1 MKRYDYLG
9 ILLFISM
16 FSISLFF
23 SVNLYAQNN
32 VSLQTYKLIREY
44 KTNPTLFKSH
54 NKNFSDNI
62 YDTLKMFI
70 DYDSSLSINQ
80 LEKYGKISLKTSNI
94 LIASIPVNKLET
106 IADIPGVLRI
116 SMPEHL
122 EPTLN
127 DAIRLTNI
135 HYIHRGWYLNQK
147 YDGTG
152 VIIGVPDYGFK
163 LNHEMFKTKDGITR
177 VKRAWVTQD
186 TTGNPPKGYKGS
198 LYTDSFLLA
207 NTYNLFTTSKKE
219 VHGTHV
225 LGIAAGTEVQGKKAS
240 YGGVAPGADIVVVE
254 LEGSKMVTLPEIVDY
269 IFKYADS
276 VNKPVVINMSIG
288 STFHPGDGTSSAE
301 ILINNLIEQN
311 PHGRI
316 IVAAAGNKGDVN
328 MHLEH
333 TFEHDTLSFS
343 INGNG
348 SNPNWGCLKIWGD
361 EDNNFKLMVVIRDLD
376 NLNDT
381 TAVYKSGWYSTTE
394 SENQEEQINDDIT
407 LYFRTD
413 SSYIY
418 NNKPYIEFYAGE
430 LNSNQIIT
438 VYIVSED
445 AHIHIWNSN
454 AGYIYN
460 ENMTKLLGD
469 TKYTIDSPGIMNNVI
484 TVGATVMRDQIENI
498 EGNVYNVGAGNVLNI
513 AYYSSRGPST
523 NGEIKPDIVAP
534 GSVIY
539 SAFNNDFDF
548 NAENTAR
555 IFRNIVDKTENGDY
569 FYAAQGTSMS
579 TPFITGLVA
588 LMLQINPKLTQ
599 SEIKDIFRIT
609 ALNDALTGDAKI
621 NKSNRW
627 GWGKIN
633 PLAIMRI
640 LENSSVCD
648 QTKETSK
655 IHIKST
661 LPIMNNKINILYD
674 NKSINNMPSLVQIF
688 DINGN
693 LVYLSSI
700 NMEKEFDISNLSNG
714 SYFIKID
721 DSTKS
726 FIISR

>member
-23 SVNLYAQNN
+23 SINSYAQNN

-54 NKNFSDNI
+54 NNNLSDNT
-62 YDTLKMFI
+62 YDTLKVFI
-70 DYDSSLSINQ
+70 DYDSSLSIEE

-94 LIASIPVNKLET
+94 LIASIPVNNLET

-116 SMPEHL
+116 SIPEQL

-127 DAIRLTNI
+127 EAIRLTNI
-135 HYIHRGWYLNQK
+135 EDIHRGWYLKQK

-152 VIIGVPDYGFK
+152 VIIGVPDYGFY

-186 TTGNPPKGYKGS
+186 TTGNPPEGYKGS

-207 NTYNLFTTSKKE
+207 NNNLFTTSKKE
-219 VHGTHV
+219 IHGTHV

-361 EDNNFKLMVVIRDLD
+361 EDNNFKLMVIIRDLD

-438 VYIVSED
+438 VYVVSED
-445 AHIHIWNSN
+445 AHVHIWNSN

-484 TVGATVMRDQIENI
+484 TVGASVMRDQIENI
-498 EGNVYNVGAGNVLNI
+498 EGNIYNVGVGDVLNI
-513 AYYSSRGPST
+513 AYFSSRGPST

-539 SAFNNDFDF
+539 SALNNDFDF
-548 NAENTAR
+548 NAEKTAR
-555 IFRNIVDKTENGDY
+555 IFRNVVDETENGDY

-579 TPFITGLVA
+579 TPFVTGVVA

-609 ALNDALTGDAKI
+609 ALNDYFTGDAKI

-633 PLAIMRI
+633 PLAIMRK
-640 LENSSVCD
+640 LENSSVFN
-648 QTKETSK
+648 QTKGKSK
-655 IHIKST
+655 IYIKSP
-661 LPIMNNKINILYD
+661 LPITNNKINILYD

-688 DINGN
+688 DINGK
-693 LVYLSSI
+693 LVYISSI

-721 DSTKS
+721 DSIKS
-726 FIISR
+726 FIISK

>member
-9 ILLFISM
+9 ILLFLSM
-16 FSISLFF
+16 FFISLFF
-23 SVNLYAQNN
+23 SVKSYAQNN

-54 NKNFSDNI
+54 NNNLSDNT
-62 YDTLKMFI
+62 YDTLKVFI
-70 DYDSSLSINQ
+70 DYDSSLSIEE

-94 LIASIPVNKLET
+94 LIASIPVNNLET

-116 SMPEHL
+116 SIPEQL

-127 DAIRLTNI
+127 EAIRLTNI
-135 HYIHRGWYLNQK
+135 EDIHRGWYLKQK

-152 VIIGVPDYGFK
+152 VIIGVPDYGFY

-186 TTGNPPKGYKGS
+186 TTGNPPEGYKGS

-207 NTYNLFTTSKKE
+207 NNNLFTTSKKE
-219 VHGTHV
+219 IHGTHV

-333 TFEHDTLSFS
+333 TFERDTLSFS
-343 INGNG
+343 IYGRG
-348 SNPNWGCLKIWGD
+348 TNPNWGCLKIWGD

-381 TAVYKSGWYSTTE
+381 VSVYKSGWYSTNE
-394 SENQEEQINDDIT
+394 SENKEEQINDDIT

-438 VYIVSED
+438 VYIVSKD

-693 LVYLSSI
+693 LVYISSI

>member
-9 ILLFISM
+9 ILLFLSM
-16 FSISLFF
+16 FFISLFF
-23 SVNLYAQNN
+23 SVKSYAQNN

-54 NKNFSDNI
+54 NNNLSDNT
-62 YDTLKMFI
+62 YDTLKVFI
-70 DYDSSLSINQ
+70 DYDSSLSIEE

-94 LIASIPVNKLET
+94 LIASIPVNNLET

-116 SMPEHL
+116 SIPEQL

-127 DAIRLTNI
+127 EAIRLTNI
-135 HYIHRGWYLNQK
+135 EDIHRGWYLKQK

-152 VIIGVPDYGFK
+152 VIIGVPDYGFY

-186 TTGNPPKGYKGS
+186 TTGNPPEGYKGS

-207 NTYNLFTTSKKE
+207 NNNLFTTSKKE
-219 VHGTHV
+219 IHGTHV

-333 TFEHDTLSFS
+333 TFERDTLSFS
-343 INGNG
+343 IYGRG
-348 SNPNWGCLKIWGD
+348 TNPNWGCLKIWGD

-381 TAVYKSGWYSTTE
+381 VSVYKSGWYSTNE
-394 SENQEEQINDDIT
+394 SENKEEQINDDIT

>member
-23 SVNLYAQNN
+23 SVNSYAQNN

-62 YDTLKMFI
+62 YDTLKVFI
-70 DYDSSLSINQ
+70 DYDSSLSIDE

-135 HYIHRGWYLNQK
+135 RDIHRGWYLNQK

-361 EDNNFKLMVVIRDLD
+361 EDNNFKLMVIIRDLD

-438 VYIVSED
+438 VYVVSED
-445 AHIHIWNSN
+445 AHVHIWNSN

-484 TVGATVMRDQIENI
+484 TVGASVMRDQIENI
-498 EGNVYNVGAGNVLNI
+498 EGNIYNVGVGDVLNI
-513 AYYSSRGPST
+513 AYFSSRGPST

-539 SAFNNDFDF
+539 SALNNDFDF
-548 NAENTAR
+548 NAEKTAR
-555 IFRNIVDKTENGDY
+555 IFRNVVDETENGDY

-579 TPFITGLVA
+579 TPFVTGVVA

-609 ALNDALTGDAKI
+609 ALNDYFTGDAKI

-633 PLAIMRI
+633 PLAIMRK
-640 LENSSVCD
+640 LENSSVFN
-648 QTKETSK
+648 QTKGKSK
-655 IHIKST
+655 IYIKSP
-661 LPIMNNKINILYD
+661 LPITNNKINILYD

-688 DINGN
+688 DINGK
-693 LVYLSSI
+693 LVYISSI
-700 NMEKEFDISNLSNG
+700 NMEKEFDISNLSIG

-721 DSTKS
+721 DSIRS
-726 FIISR
+726 FIISK